1 MREEN
6 FEQYLLSDEPIKS
19 KLKAVNLR
27 LIERK
32 FEVDLNQIVSDDDKM
47 YEILIRAKQETNDH
61 NGNNLTLFESF
72 INYRTEQDFKHQLNT
87 NIRWC
92 DTVSFQEL
100 DIKKEYRS
108 LLDSVAKD
116 FYIPLLSQ
124 AVKYQRAVGFFSS
137 SCLVEISKGISELAK
152 NGGKIQLVASPYLSD
167 EDVEAIKSGYA
178 MRDQVVKEAIRR
190 EMTEGKTPFEKA
202 RLNLLANLISDG
214 VLDIKIAFT
223 EDSDRMGMYHEKMG
237 IITDAKGNRVAF
249 AGSMNE
255 SATAMTLNYE
265 AIDVFCSWK
274 GEEDRVIAKENA
286 FTSIWND
293 TEPNIKIIDFPELKQ
308 EIIEKYKR
316 SVPDFEIDKKE
327 YSSNIDT
334 VLHTDL
340 GTHIEYCP
348 KFPEWFKLHDYQNEA
363 ITEWQKRNYRG
374 IFDMATGTGKTYTG
388 LGALTILSKNID
400 YKLAAII
407 VCPYQHLVEQWVE
420 DILKFNIDPIIGYSD
435 SSQKDWPKRLK
446 DAIRDQKL
454 KVRGKEFFCF
464 ICTNATFSSD
474 YVQTQLAKIKSDILL
489 MVDEAHNFGAPY
501 LSCLLYDNYKYRL
514 ALSAT
519 LDRHNDEEGTTKL
532 YDFFGEKCIEY
543 TLDRAIEEKKLTK
556 YKYYPI
562 VVTLTEEE
570 LEAYDNLSYEI
581 GKCIMKGENGKM
593 KLSSRGEKLA
603 LKRSRI
609 VAGAKNKLTMLE
621 KVIQPYIHDKHIL
634 VYCGATKGL
643 EQNQD
648 RSDVDSEDVRQID
661 AVTDLLGNK
670 LGMEVSQFTSKESV
684 EEREVLKREFSAGD
698 TLKALIA
705 IKCLDEGVNI
715 PKIKTAFIL
724 ASTTNPKEYIQRR
737 GRVLRLAEGKE
748 YAEIYDFVT
757 LPYDTESVT
766 SLTETQVKRNST
778 LVKNELRRVEE
789 FSRIAVNMVESAS
802 LVDEIKDA
810 YGIQEL
816 NWNNEEED
824 YGYGF

>member
-1 MREEN
+1 M
-6 FEQYLLSDEPIKS
+6 
-19 KLKAVNLR
+19 
-27 LIERK
+27 
-32 FEVDLNQIVSDDDKM
+32 
-47 YEILIRAKQETNDH
+47 
-61 NGNNLTLFESF
+61 
-72 INYRTEQDFKHQLNT
+72 
-87 NIRWC
+87 
-92 DTVSFQEL
+92 SFQEL

-137 SCLVEISKGISELAK
+137 SSLVEISKGISELAK

-202 RLNLLANLISDG
+202 RLNLLANLISDNI
-214 VLDIKIAFT
+214 LDIKIAFT

-237 IITDAKGNRVAF
+237 IITDAEGNRVAF

-265 AIDVFCSWK
+265 SIDVFCSWK

-286 FTSIWND
+286 FASIWND

-327 YSSNIDT
+327 YAPDIDT

-340 GTHIEYCP
+340 GVYSEYGP
-348 KFPEWFKLHDYQNEA
+348 KFPEWFKLHDYQDEA

-388 LGALTILSKNID
+388 LGALTTLSKNIGH
-400 YKLAAII
+400 KLAAII

-474 YVQTQLAKIKSDILL
+474 YVQTQLAKIKSDTLL

-519 LDRHNDEEGTTKL
+519 LDRHNDEEGTANL

-581 GKCIMKGENGKM
+581 GKCIMKGKNGKM

-621 KVIQPYIHDKHIL
+621 EVIQPYIHDKHIL

-648 RSDVDSEDVRQID
+648 RTDVDSEDIRQID

-698 TLKALIA
+698 TLKVLIA

-748 YAEIYDFVT
+748 YAEIYDFIT

-766 SLTETQVKRNST
+766 SLTEAQVKRNST
-778 LVKNELRRVEE
+778 LVKNELRRAEE

-802 LVDEIKDA
+802 LIDEIKDA

>member
-1 MREEN
+1 
-6 FEQYLLSDEPIKS
+6 
-19 KLKAVNLR
+19 
-27 LIERK
+27 
-32 FEVDLNQIVSDDDKM
+32 
-47 YEILIRAKQETNDH
+47 
-61 NGNNLTLFESF
+61 
-72 INYRTEQDFKHQLNT
+72 
-87 NIRWC
+87 
-92 DTVSFQEL
+92 
-100 DIKKEYRS
+100 
-108 LLDSVAKD
+108 
-116 FYIPLLSQ
+116 
-124 AVKYQRAVGFFSS
+124 
-137 SCLVEISKGISELAK
+137 
-152 NGGKIQLVASPYLSD
+152 
-167 EDVEAIKSGYA
+167 

-190 EMTEGKTPFEKA
+190 KMTEGKTPFEKA
-202 RLNLLANLISDG
+202 RLNLLANLISDNI
-214 VLDIKIAFT
+214 LDIKIAFT

-237 IITDAKGNRVAF
+237 IITDAEGNRVAF

-255 SATAMTLNYE
+255 SAAAMTLNYE
-265 AIDVFCSWK
+265 TIDVYCSWK
-274 GEEDRVIAKENA
+274 GEVDRVIAKENA
-286 FTSIWND
+286 FASIWND

-308 EIIEKYKR
+308 EIIDKYKYA
-316 SVPDFEIDKKE
+316 VPDFEIDKKE
-327 YSSNIDT
+327 YAPDIDT

-340 GTHIEYCP
+340 GVYTEYGP
-348 KFPEWFKLHDYQNEA
+348 KFPEWFKLHDYQDEA

-388 LGALTILSKNID
+388 LGALTTLSKNLGH
-400 YKLAAII
+400 KLAAII

-446 DAIRDQKL
+446 NAIRDQKL
-454 KVRGKEFFCF
+454 KVRGRGFFCF

-474 YVQTQLAKIKSDILL
+474 YVQAQLAKIKSDTLL

-501 LSCLLYDNYKYRL
+501 LSCLLYDNYKDRL

-581 GKCIMKGENGKM
+581 GKCIMKDKNGKI
-593 KLSSRGEKLA
+593 KLSSKGEKLA

-609 VAGAKNKLTMLE
+609 IAGAKNKLTMLE

-648 RSDVDSEDVRQID
+648 RSDVDSEDIRQID

-684 EEREVLKREFSAGD
+684 EEREVLKREFSSGD
-698 TLKALIA
+698 TLKVLIA

-748 YAEIYDFVT
+748 YAEIYDFIT

-766 SLTETQVKRNST
+766 SLTEAQVKRNFT
-778 LVKNELRRVEE
+778 LVKNELRRAEE

-802 LVDEIKDA
+802 LIDEIKDA

>member
-1 MREEN
+1 M
-6 FEQYLLSDEPIKS
+6 
-19 KLKAVNLR
+19 
-27 LIERK
+27 
-32 FEVDLNQIVSDDDKM
+32 
-47 YEILIRAKQETNDH
+47 
-61 NGNNLTLFESF
+61 
-72 INYRTEQDFKHQLNT
+72 
-87 NIRWC
+87 
-92 DTVSFQEL
+92 SFQEL

-137 SCLVEISKGISELAK
+137 SCLIEISKGISELAK
-152 NGGKIQLVASPYLSD
+152 NGGSIQLVASPYLSD
-167 EDVEAIKSGYA
+167 EDIEAIKSGYA
-178 MRDQVVKEAIRR
+178 MRDQVVKEAVRR
-190 EMTEGKTPFEKA
+190 EMVEGKTAFEKA
-202 RLNLLANLISDG
+202 RLNLLANLISDNI
-214 VLDIKIAFT
+214 LDIKIAFT
-223 EDSDRMGMYHEKMG
+223 ENSERMGMYHEKMG
-237 IITDAKGNRVAF
+237 IITDTEGNRVAF
-249 AGSMNE
+249 SGSMNE

-265 AIDVFCSWK
+265 TIDVYCSWK
-274 GEEDRVIAKENA
+274 DDEDRVLAKENA
-286 FTSIWND
+286 FASIWND
-293 TEPNIKIIDFPELKQ
+293 TEPNIKIIKFPELKQ
-308 EIIEKYKR
+308 EIIDKYKR

-327 YSSNIDT
+327 YAPDADT
-334 VLHTDL
+334 ILHTDL
-340 GTHIEYCP
+340 GIYTEYGP
-348 KFPEWFKLHDYQNEA
+348 KFPGWFKLHDYQAEA
-363 ITEWQKRNYRG
+363 IDEWKKRNYRG
-374 IFDMATGTGKTYTG
+374 IFDMATGTGKTLTG
-388 LGALTILSKNID
+388 LGALTTLSENID
-400 YKLAAII
+400 HRLAAII

-420 DILKFNIDPIIGYSD
+420 DIVKFNIQPIIGYSD
-435 SSQKDWPKRLK
+435 SAQKNWPKRLK

-474 YVQTQLAKIKSDILL
+474 FVQTQLAKIKSDTLL

-501 LSCLLYDNYKYRL
+501 LSYLLYDNYKYRL

-519 LDRHNDEEGTTKL
+519 LDRHNDEEGTAKL

-543 TLDRAIEEKKLTK
+543 TLDRAIKEKKLTN

-562 VVTLTEEE
+562 IVTLTEEE
-570 LEAYDNLSYEI
+570 LEAYDQLSFEI
-581 GKCIMKGENGKM
+581 GKCVIKGKNGKM
-593 KLSSRGEKLA
+593 KLSSKGERLS
-603 LKRSRI
+603 LMRSRI

-621 KVIQPYIHDKHIL
+621 EVIQPYIHDKHIL

-648 RSDVDSEDVRQID
+648 RSDVDSEDIRQID

-698 TLKALIA
+698 TLKVLIA

-737 GRVLRLAEGKE
+737 GRVLRLAEGKK
-748 YAEIYDFVT
+748 YAEIYDFIT

-766 SLTETQVKRNST
+766 SLTEAQVKRNFT
-778 LVKNELRRVEE
+778 LVKNELRRAEE

-802 LVDEIKDA
+802 LIDEIKDA

>member
-1 MREEN
+1 M
-6 FEQYLLSDEPIKS
+6 
-19 KLKAVNLR
+19 
-27 LIERK
+27 
-32 FEVDLNQIVSDDDKM
+32 
-47 YEILIRAKQETNDH
+47 
-61 NGNNLTLFESF
+61 
-72 INYRTEQDFKHQLNT
+72 
-87 NIRWC
+87 
-92 DTVSFQEL
+92 SFQEL

-265 AIDVFCSWK
+265 AVDVFCSWK

-340 GTHIEYCP
+340 GTHTEYCP
-348 KFPEWFKLHDYQNEA
+348 KFPEWFKLYDYQNEA

-388 LGALTILSKNID
+388 LAALTILSKNID

-420 DILKFNIDPIIGYSD
+420 DILKFNIDPVIGYSD

>member
-1 MREEN
+1 M
-6 FEQYLLSDEPIKS
+6 
-19 KLKAVNLR
+19 
-27 LIERK
+27 
-32 FEVDLNQIVSDDDKM
+32 
-47 YEILIRAKQETNDH
+47 
-61 NGNNLTLFESF
+61 SF
-72 INYRTEQDFKHQLNT
+72 K
-87 NIRWC
+87 
-92 DTVSFQEL
+92 EL

-108 LLDSVAKD
+108 LLDIVAKD
-116 FYIPLLSQ
+116 FYIPLLIQ

-167 EDVEAIKSGYA
+167 EDIEAIKSGYA

-190 EMTEGKTPFEKA
+190 KMTEGKTPFEKA
-202 RLNLLANLISDG
+202 RLNLLANLISDNI
-214 VLDIKIAFT
+214 LDIKIAFT

-237 IITDAKGNRVAF
+237 IITDAEGNRVAF

-255 SATAMTLNYE
+255 SAAAMTLNYE
-265 AIDVFCSWK
+265 TIDVYCSWK
-274 GEEDRVIAKENA
+274 GEVDRVIAKENA
-286 FTSIWND
+286 FASIWND

-308 EIIEKYKR
+308 EIIDKYKYA
-316 SVPDFEIDKKE
+316 VPDFEIDKKE
-327 YSSNIDT
+327 YAPDIDT

-340 GTHIEYCP
+340 GVYTEYGP
-348 KFPEWFKLHDYQNEA
+348 KFPEWFKLHDYQDEA

-388 LGALTILSKNID
+388 LGALTTLSKNLGH
-400 YKLAAII
+400 KLAAII

-446 DAIRDQKL
+446 NAIRDQKL
-454 KVRGKEFFCF
+454 KVRGRGFFCF

-474 YVQTQLAKIKSDILL
+474 YVQAQLAKIKSDTLL

-581 GKCIMKGENGKM
+581 GKCIMKDKNGKI
-593 KLSSRGEKLA
+593 KLSSKGEKLA

-609 VAGAKNKLTMLE
+609 IAGAKNKLTMLE

-648 RSDVDSEDVRQID
+648 RSDVDSEDIRQID

-684 EEREVLKREFSAGD
+684 EEREVLKREFSSGD
-698 TLKALIA
+698 TLKVLIA

-748 YAEIYDFVT
+748 YAEIYDFIT

-766 SLTETQVKRNST
+766 SLTEAQVKRNFT
-778 LVKNELRRVEE
+778 LVKNELRRAEE

-802 LVDEIKDA
+802 LIDEIKDA

>member
-1 MREEN
+1 M
-6 FEQYLLSDEPIKS
+6 
-19 KLKAVNLR
+19 
-27 LIERK
+27 
-32 FEVDLNQIVSDDDKM
+32 
-47 YEILIRAKQETNDH
+47 
-61 NGNNLTLFESF
+61 
-72 INYRTEQDFKHQLNT
+72 
-87 NIRWC
+87 
-92 DTVSFQEL
+92 SFQEL

-446 DAIRDQKL
+446 NAIRDQKL

>member
-1 MREEN
+1 M
-6 FEQYLLSDEPIKS
+6 
-19 KLKAVNLR
+19 
-27 LIERK
+27 
-32 FEVDLNQIVSDDDKM
+32 
-47 YEILIRAKQETNDH
+47 
-61 NGNNLTLFESF
+61 SF
-72 INYRTEQDFKHQLNT
+72 K
-87 NIRWC
+87 
-92 DTVSFQEL
+92 EL

-116 FYIPLLSQ
+116 FYIPLLIQ

-167 EDVEAIKSGYA
+167 EDIEAIKSGYA

-190 EMTEGKTPFEKA
+190 KMTEGKTPFEKA
-202 RLNLLANLISDG
+202 RLNLLANLISDNI
-214 VLDIKIAFT
+214 LDIKIAFT

-237 IITDAKGNRVAF
+237 IITDAEGNRVAF

-255 SATAMTLNYE
+255 SDAAMTLNYE
-265 AIDVFCSWK
+265 TIDVYCSWK
-274 GEEDRVIAKENA
+274 GEVDRVIAKENA
-286 FTSIWND
+286 FASIWND

-308 EIIEKYKR
+308 EIIDKYKYA
-316 SVPDFEIDKKE
+316 VPDFEIDKKE
-327 YSSNIDT
+327 YAPDIDT

-340 GTHIEYCP
+340 GVYTEYGP
-348 KFPEWFKLHDYQNEA
+348 KFPEWFKLHDYQDEA

-388 LGALTILSKNID
+388 LGALTTLSKNLGH
-400 YKLAAII
+400 KLAAII

-446 DAIRDQKL
+446 NAIRDQKL
-454 KVRGKEFFCF
+454 KVRGRGFFCF

-474 YVQTQLAKIKSDILL
+474 YVQAQLAKIKSDTLL

-581 GKCIMKGENGKM
+581 GKCIMKDKNGKI
-593 KLSSRGEKLA
+593 KLSSKGEKLA

-609 VAGAKNKLTMLE
+609 IAGAKNKLTMLE

-648 RSDVDSEDVRQID
+648 RSDVDSEDIRQID

-684 EEREVLKREFSAGD
+684 EEREVLKREFSSGD
-698 TLKALIA
+698 TLKVLIA

-748 YAEIYDFVT
+748 YAEIYDFIT

-766 SLTETQVKRNST
+766 SLTEAQVKRNFT
-778 LVKNELRRVEE
+778 LVKNELRRAEE

-802 LVDEIKDA
+802 LIDEIKDA

>member
-1 MREEN
+1 M
-6 FEQYLLSDEPIKS
+6 
-19 KLKAVNLR
+19 
-27 LIERK
+27 
-32 FEVDLNQIVSDDDKM
+32 
-47 YEILIRAKQETNDH
+47 
-61 NGNNLTLFESF
+61 
-72 INYRTEQDFKHQLNT
+72 
-87 NIRWC
+87 
-92 DTVSFQEL
+92 SFQEL

-340 GTHIEYCP
+340 GTHTEYCP

-519 LDRHNDEEGTTKL
+519 LDRHNDEEGTAKL

-581 GKCIMKGENGKM
+581 GKCIMKGKNGKI

-621 KVIQPYIHDKHIL
+621 EVIQPYIHDKHIL

-648 RSDVDSEDVRQID
+648 RTDVDSEDIRQID

-684 EEREVLKREFSAGD
+684 EEREILKREFSAGD
-698 TLKALIA
+698 TLKVLIA

-789 FSRIAVNMVESAS
+789 FSRIAINMVESAS

-816 NWNNEEED
+816 NWNNEDED

>member
-1 MREEN
+1 
-6 FEQYLLSDEPIKS
+6 
-19 KLKAVNLR
+19 
-27 LIERK
+27 
-32 FEVDLNQIVSDDDKM
+32 
-47 YEILIRAKQETNDH
+47 
-61 NGNNLTLFESF
+61 
-72 INYRTEQDFKHQLNT
+72 
-87 NIRWC
+87 
-92 DTVSFQEL
+92 
-100 DIKKEYRS
+100 
-108 LLDSVAKD
+108 
-116 FYIPLLSQ
+116 
-124 AVKYQRAVGFFSS
+124 
-137 SCLVEISKGISELAK
+137 
-152 NGGKIQLVASPYLSD
+152 
-167 EDVEAIKSGYA
+167 
-178 MRDQVVKEAIRR
+178 
-190 EMTEGKTPFEKA
+190 
-202 RLNLLANLISDG
+202 
-214 VLDIKIAFT
+214 
-223 EDSDRMGMYHEKMG
+223 
-237 IITDAKGNRVAF
+237 
-249 AGSMNE
+249 
-255 SATAMTLNYE
+255 
-265 AIDVFCSWK
+265 
-274 GEEDRVIAKENA
+274 
-286 FTSIWND
+286 
-293 TEPNIKIIDFPELKQ
+293 
-308 EIIEKYKR
+308 
-316 SVPDFEIDKKE
+316 
-327 YSSNIDT
+327 
-334 VLHTDL
+334 
-340 GTHIEYCP
+340 
-348 KFPEWFKLHDYQNEA
+348 
-363 ITEWQKRNYRG
+363 
-374 IFDMATGTGKTYTG
+374 
-388 LGALTILSKNID
+388 
-400 YKLAAII
+400 
-407 VCPYQHLVEQWVE
+407 
-420 DILKFNIDPIIGYSD
+420 
-435 SSQKDWPKRLK
+435 
-446 DAIRDQKL
+446 
-454 KVRGKEFFCF
+454 
-464 ICTNATFSSD
+464 
-474 YVQTQLAKIKSDILL
+474 

-519 LDRHNDEEGTTKL
+519 LDRHNDEEGTAKL

-581 GKCIMKGENGKM
+581 GKCIMKGKNGKM

-621 KVIQPYIHDKHIL
+621 EVIHPYIHDKHIL

-648 RSDVDSEDVRQID
+648 RTDVDSEDIRQID

-698 TLKALIA
+698 TLKVLIA

-748 YAEIYDFVT
+748 YAEIYDFIT

-789 FSRIAVNMVESAS
+789 FSRIAINMVESAS

-816 NWNNEEED
+816 NWNNEDED

>member
-1 MREEN
+1 M
-6 FEQYLLSDEPIKS
+6 
-19 KLKAVNLR
+19 
-27 LIERK
+27 
-32 FEVDLNQIVSDDDKM
+32 
-47 YEILIRAKQETNDH
+47 
-61 NGNNLTLFESF
+61 
-72 INYRTEQDFKHQLNT
+72 
-87 NIRWC
+87 
-92 DTVSFQEL
+92 SFQEL

-137 SCLVEISKGISELAK
+137 SSLVEISKGISELAK

-202 RLNLLANLISDG
+202 RLNLLANLISDNI
-214 VLDIKIAFT
+214 LDIKIAFT

-237 IITDAKGNRVAF
+237 IITDVEGNRVAF

-265 AIDVFCSWK
+265 SIDVFCSWK

-286 FTSIWND
+286 FASIWND

-327 YSSNIDT
+327 YAPDIDT

-340 GTHIEYCP
+340 GVYSEYGP
-348 KFPEWFKLHDYQNEA
+348 KFPEWFKLHDYQDEA

-388 LGALTILSKNID
+388 LGALTTLSKNIGH
-400 YKLAAII
+400 KLAAII

-474 YVQTQLAKIKSDILL
+474 YVQTQLAKIKSDTLL

-519 LDRHNDEEGTTKL
+519 LDRHNDEEGTAKL

-543 TLDRAIEEKKLTK
+543 TIDRAIEEKKLTK

-581 GKCIMKGENGKM
+581 GKCIMKGKNGKM

-621 KVIQPYIHDKHIL
+621 EVIQPYIHDKHIL

-648 RSDVDSEDVRQID
+648 RTDVDSEDIRQID

-698 TLKALIA
+698 TLKVLIA

-748 YAEIYDFVT
+748 YAEIYDFIT

-766 SLTETQVKRNST
+766 SLTEAQVKRNST
-778 LVKNELRRVEE
+778 LVKNELRRAEE

-802 LVDEIKDA
+802 LIDEIKDA

>member
-1 MREEN
+1 M
-6 FEQYLLSDEPIKS
+6 
-19 KLKAVNLR
+19 
-27 LIERK
+27 
-32 FEVDLNQIVSDDDKM
+32 
-47 YEILIRAKQETNDH
+47 
-61 NGNNLTLFESF
+61 
-72 INYRTEQDFKHQLNT
+72 
-87 NIRWC
+87 
-92 DTVSFQEL
+92 SFQEL
-100 DIKKEYRS
+100 DIKREYRS

-116 FYIPLLSQ
+116 FYVPLLIQ

-167 EDVEAIKSGYA
+167 EDIEAIKSGYA

-202 RLNLLANLISDG
+202 RLNLLANLISDNI
-214 VLDIKIAFT
+214 LDIKIAFT

-237 IITDAKGNRVAF
+237 IITDAEGNRVAF

-255 SATAMTLNYE
+255 SAAAMTLNYE
-265 AIDVFCSWK
+265 TIDVYCSWK
-274 GEEDRVIAKENA
+274 GEVDRVIAKENA
-286 FTSIWND
+286 FASIWND

-308 EIIEKYKR
+308 EIIDKYKYA
-316 SVPDFEIDKKE
+316 VPDFEIDKKE
-327 YSSNIDT
+327 YAPDIDT

-340 GTHIEYCP
+340 GVYTEYGP
-348 KFPEWFKLHDYQNEA
+348 KFPEWFKLHDYQDEA

-388 LGALTILSKNID
+388 LGALTTLSKNLGH
-400 YKLAAII
+400 KLAAII

-446 DAIRDQKL
+446 NAIRDQKL
-454 KVRGKEFFCF
+454 KVRGREFFCF

-474 YVQTQLAKIKSDILL
+474 YVQAQLAKIKSDTLL

-519 LDRHNDEEGTTKL
+519 LDRHNDEEGTAKL

-581 GKCIMKGENGKM
+581 GKCIMKDKNGKI
-593 KLSSRGEKLA
+593 KLSSKGEKLA

-609 VAGAKNKLTMLE
+609 IAGAKNKLTMLE
-621 KVIQPYIHDKHIL
+621 EVIQPYIHDKHIL

-648 RSDVDSEDVRQID
+648 RSDVDSEDIRQID

-698 TLKALIA
+698 TLKVLIA

-748 YAEIYDFVT
+748 YAEIYDFIT

-766 SLTETQVKRNST
+766 SLTEAQVKRNFT
-778 LVKNELRRVEE
+778 LVKNELRRAEE

-802 LVDEIKDA
+802 LIDEIKDA

>member
-1 MREEN
+1 M
-6 FEQYLLSDEPIKS
+6 
-19 KLKAVNLR
+19 
-27 LIERK
+27 
-32 FEVDLNQIVSDDDKM
+32 
-47 YEILIRAKQETNDH
+47 
-61 NGNNLTLFESF
+61 
-72 INYRTEQDFKHQLNT
+72 
-87 NIRWC
+87 
-92 DTVSFQEL
+92 SFQEL

-137 SCLVEISKGISELAK
+137 SSLVEISKGISELAK

-202 RLNLLANLISDG
+202 RLNLLANLISDNI
-214 VLDIKIAFT
+214 LDIKIAFT

-237 IITDAKGNRVAF
+237 IITDAEGNRVAF

-265 AIDVFCSWK
+265 TIDVFCSWK

-286 FTSIWND
+286 FASIWND

-316 SVPDFEIDKKE
+316 CVPDFEIDKKE
-327 YSSNIDT
+327 YAPDIDT
-334 VLHTDL
+334 ILHTDL
-340 GTHIEYCP
+340 GVYTEYGP
-348 KFPEWFKLHDYQNEA
+348 KFPEWFKLHDYQDEA

-388 LGALTILSKNID
+388 LGALTTLSKNID
-400 YKLAAII
+400 HKLAAII

-454 KVRGKEFFCF
+454 KVRGREFFCF

-474 YVQTQLAKIKSDILL
+474 YVQTQLAKIKSDTLL

-519 LDRHNDEEGTTKL
+519 LDRHNDEEGTAKL
-532 YDFFGEKCIEY
+532 YNFFGEKCIEY

-581 GKCIMKGENGKM
+581 GKCIMKGKNGKM

-621 KVIQPYIHDKHIL
+621 EVIQPYIHDKHIL

-648 RSDVDSEDVRQID
+648 RSDVDSEDIRQID

-698 TLKALIA
+698 TLKVLIA

-748 YAEIYDFVT
+748 YAEIYDFIT

-766 SLTETQVKRNST
+766 SLTEAQVKRNST
-778 LVKNELRRVEE
+778 LVKNELRRAEE

-802 LVDEIKDA
+802 LIDEIKDA

-824 YGYGF
+824 YGYVF